1 MTVLARLMKTLRLSV
16 VIVASALSLASANA
30 MPDLGRETGKFFRN
44 EQSAPKGART
54 FEPAEVKDS
63 NTGLESILPASV
75 IEHSPWLAI
84 TMPVRPPYV
93 AITMPVRPP
102 YVAITMPV
110 RPPYVAITM
119 PVRPPYVAITM
130 PVRPPYVA
138 FPRPVRPPYGAI
150 TMPVGPP

>member
-1 MTVLARLMKTLRLSV
+1 VVFFTCGSLGMTVLARLMQTLRLSV
-16 VIVASALSLASANA
+16 VIVASALSLATASA

-54 FEPAEVKDS
+54 FEPAELKDS
-63 NTGLESILPASV
+63 NTGPESNLPASV

-84 TMPVRPPYV
+84 TMPVRPPHV

-130 PVRPPYVA
+130 PVRPPHYC
-138 FPRPVRPPYGAI
+138 
-150 TMPVGPP
+150 